1 VFISR
6 KLIVISYKYNR
17 IVLVFAIKV
26 NAVNST
32 STIGGTSIIV
42 RIVIN
47 LVSCKTSLVI
57 RVKVA
62 ISASNKGYYKIGD
75 FSVTGIVS

>member
-1 VFISR
+1 VFISG
-6 KLIVISYKYNR
+6 KLIVVSYKYNK
-17 IVLVFAIKV
+17 IVLIFVAKV
-26 NAVNST
+26 NVVNLISI
-32 STIGGTSIIV
+32 IGGTSIVV
-42 RIVIN
+42 RIVIS

-75 FSVTGIVS
+75 FSVAKIVS